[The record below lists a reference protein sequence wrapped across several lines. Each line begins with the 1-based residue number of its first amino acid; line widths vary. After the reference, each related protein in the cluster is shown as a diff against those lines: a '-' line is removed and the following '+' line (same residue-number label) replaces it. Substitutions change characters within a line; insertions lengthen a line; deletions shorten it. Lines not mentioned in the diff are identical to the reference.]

1 MFSACQKIKEKMREF
16 TRLFSLETNNFKK
29 LTIIYHYIN
38 FLNRDPVAKQM
49 LQKIFD
55 ETAEKMGEPEKEF
68 DKDGF
73 LSVDSEVIH
82 SRDFWNYY
90 SNLEL
95 IHQKMEKIKK
105 CRIEDKK
112 EYEDLNKLFSKP
124 YSAEM
129 LKLSF
134 KVVNSNVFDKLD
146 QESFINGEKEKK
158 EGKTEFDEKKG
169 VLYVRGKKV
178 KINKRRNET
187 NNHKILKYIFI
198 TNKDDLKDDFFYSE
212 IAEDEFGDREYKN
225 EKNGWRKYH
234 NACTQI
240 NKKVKDQAGVKNFLI
255 HTTGRKG
262 KVKINPDFL

>member
-1 MFSACQKIKEKMREF
+1 MREF

-55 ETAEKMGEPEKEF
+55 ETAEKMGEPEKEL

-146 QESFINGEKEKK
+146 QESFINGQKENDKLK
-158 EGKTEFDEKKG
+158 FDEKKS
-169 VLYVRGKKV
+169 VLYIGDKKV
-178 KINKRRNET
+178 KINKQGNKT
-187 NNHKILKYIFI
+187 NGHKILKYIFVD
-198 TNKDDLKDDFFYSE
+198 NKDNLKDDFFYSE
-212 IAEDEFGDREYKN
+212 MAEDEFEDHDYKS
-225 EKNGWRKYH
+225 KKKGWQKYH
-234 NACTQI
+234 NACMEV
-240 NKKVKDQAGVKNFLI
+240 NDKVEGQAGIKKFLI
-255 HTTGRKG
+255 CTTGRKG
-262 KVKINPDFL
+262 KAKINSDFL